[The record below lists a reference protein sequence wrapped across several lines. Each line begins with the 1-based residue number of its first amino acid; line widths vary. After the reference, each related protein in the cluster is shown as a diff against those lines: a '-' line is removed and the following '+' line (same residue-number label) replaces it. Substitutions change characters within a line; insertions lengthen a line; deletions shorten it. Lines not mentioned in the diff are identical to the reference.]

1 MTRYYGCLLTKYNDF
16 LWVGS
21 FLACNPTLKRI
32 LCWIYLFQAPST
44 AISWSVYEFFK
55 WWLVSDKAGDSG
67 SEKARFDYDT
77 LTVMKSGASSGQI
90 GSREGHLS
98 PGHAKAL
105 GVDADHLVSKESIQA
120 AVTMPSS
127 SRLCWLSLPTYYK
140 AFVTGY

>member
-1 MTRYYGCLLTKYNDF
+1 MSNL
-16 LWVGS
+16 
-21 FLACNPTLKRI
+21 
-32 LCWIYLFQAPST
+32 LFQAPST

-55 WWLVSDKAGDSG
+55 WWLVSDKTGDSG

-127 SRLCWLSLPTYYK
+127 SRLC
-140 AFVTGY
+140 

>member
-1 MTRYYGCLLTKYNDF
+1 MSNL
-16 LWVGS
+16 
-21 FLACNPTLKRI
+21 
-32 LCWIYLFQAPST
+32 LFQAPST

-55 WWLVSDKAGDSG
+55 WWLASKDDDSG

-90 GSREGHLS
+90 GSRVGH
-98 PGHAKAL
+98 HANAA

-127 SRLCWLSLPTYYK
+127 SRLL
-140 AFVTGY
+140 